1 MTLGNFGRP
10 LSIGGSAIVRTGGG
24 ADSISTENAT
34 IHGSLFVYSGGG
46 NDYLELA
53 NFDEANDPAKNP
65 AFTNAPASVRRDV
78 FLFLGAGDDQ
88 VDIGDESGATTV
100 QFSVGG
106 NLFVYGEQG
115 NDTINFINLK
125 LERDLMYVDTGVGND
140 TVSLTRV
147 AAARAHLF
155 AVLGSGNDAFNVKPA
170 SVLSL
175 KRLTADGGAG
185 HDDLEPGNLGTF
197 TFPRSLVQFEA

>member
-1 MTLGNFGRP
+1 M
-10 LSIGGSAIVRTGGG
+10 VRTGGG

-34 IHGSLFVYSGGG
+34 INGSLFVYSGGG
-46 NDYLELA
+46 NDLLELA
-53 NFDEANDPAKNP
+53 NIDANNDPNRDP
-65 AFTNAPASVRRDV
+65 AFVNAPASVRRDV

-125 LERDLMYVDTGVGND
+125 LDRDVIHVDTGAGND

-147 AAARAHLF
+147 TAARAHLF
-155 AVLGSGNDAFNVKPA
+155 ALLGSGDDAFRVNAA

-197 TFPRSLVQFEA
+197 TFPRSLARFEA